1 MKAEKHDWKD
11 DSAVLVNI
19 TASHAKYSVRRFR
32 RRKCWKRKLNLLIV
46 TWSSVVGN
54 MRILKKIRNMM
65 SFALFFYIFNF
76 SVNAAI
82 IFLLTFAFIIN
93 LCKKP

>member
-1 MKAEKHDWKD
+1 MKTDKHDGED
-11 DSAVLVNI
+11 NSAVFVNI
-19 TASHAKYSVRRFR
+19 TASHAKYSVRRFG
-32 RRKCWKRKLNLLIV
+32 RRKCGKRKLHLLIV
-46 TWSSVVGN
+46 TWPSMIWN
-54 MRILKKIRNMM
+54 MRILKKIRIMM
-65 SFALFFYIFNF
+65 SFLFFYIFNF